1 MSKDE
6 ILFDRRVVAA
16 HLRQGTITN
25 TELNNFL
32 KSLPDRAKEA
42 QWTSIETLASRS
54 YLRGIRGADS
64 SPPDSPGPDK
74 K

>member
-6 ILFDRRVVAA
+6 ILFDRRVVEA
-16 HLRQGTITN
+16 HLRQGAITN
-25 TELNNFL
+25 AELNNFL

-42 QWTSIETLASRS
+42 QWASIENLASRA
-54 YLRGIRGADS
+54 YLRGIRGADP
-64 SPPDSPGPDK
+64 SPPDAPGPDK